1 MCSDI
6 QLSWQL
12 ALSQARKTSHV
23 KEHVPFETGKSVHDL
38 IFHEPS
44 VTCIVLRPVGISLW
58 KSLCGWCSIYT
69 LVWCNV

>member
-38 IFHEPS
+38 IFYEPS
-44 VTCIVLRPVGISLW
+44 VTCIVHFCWHFSLE
-58 KSLCGWCSIYT
+58 KSVWVVLDIHSC
-69 LVWCNV
+69 LV